1 MWMKENSM
9 NFFIQLAFQSECG
22 VFLSEMTFEV
32 LFSLM
37 YKIMKQGIR

>member
-9 NFFIQLAFQSECG
+9 NCFIQLAFQSEYG
-22 VFLSEMTFEV
+22 VFLSKMTFEV
-32 LFSLM
+32 LFSPM